1 MPAIRLSAYPV
12 VPENVRM
19 DAWWRYPALLPYCSA
34 NMCAIFGHSRACP
47 FSLDRTHV
55 DTFPHLAVCP
65 FVALFA
71 LGVGFFFL
79 WSYAGDEI
87 EARLGAEN
95 ITWKNVVRAGF
106 PARMTMDFTEM
117 GWQGENSTGRYPLC
131 ALPLCRLKPT
141 MPLWI
146 FRHRTGSPRILPNC
160 ALTMTAISPVLFWTH
175 KGWCALSF
183 TFTRRKCRSRQRKK
197 PGLSGDDVALHV
209 RRARDNAART
219 DIALRTG
226 RIEGDARLG
235 ISRGELDIDTPQSWL
250 TGSPVAGDLVGIDK
264 FIIVRDALTFR
275 GSGRLKL
282 AASGFIDGKLDMD
295 VVNLVALFELL
306 EDAGLTRKR
315 DRNRLMLLAQLSSA
329 FSGKSRDRLQVPL
342 RFRQA
347 RSFIGPLDVGPAPRW
362 R

>member
-1 MPAIRLSAYPV
+1 MLNR
-12 VPENVRM
+12 
-19 DAWWRYPALLPYCSA
+19 
-34 NMCAIFGHSRACP
+34 SRIWLFAP
-47 FSLDRTHV
+47 FI
-55 DTFPHLAVCP
+55 
-65 FVALFA
+65 ALFA

-87 EARLGAEN
+87 EARLSAEN
-95 ITWKNVVRAGF
+95 ITWKSAVRVGF
-106 PARMTMDFTEM
+106 PARLTMDFVEM
-117 GWQGENSTGRYPLC
+117 GWRQEKLNWSVPALRFTVMPFETDHAVVDFSSPHTLTTQFAKMRLDHSGNLASLVLDTQGLARASFAFTKPQLRVTANNEDI
-131 ALPLCRLKPT
+131 AL
-141 MPLWI
+141 
-146 FRHRTGSPRILPNC
+146 
-160 ALTMTAISPVLFWTH
+160 A
-175 KGWCALSF
+175 
-183 TFTRRKCRSRQRKK
+183 
-197 PGLSGDDVALHV
+197 GDDVALHV
-209 RRARDNAART
+209 RRAPDNAARA

-226 RIEGDARLG
+226 RITGDARLG
-235 ISRGELDIDTPQSWL
+235 ITRSEIDIDTPQSWL
-250 TGSPVAGDLVGIDK
+250 TGALAAGDLVGIDK

-282 AASGFIDGKLDMD
+282 ATSGFIDGKLDMD

-306 EDAGLTRKR
+306 EDAGLTNPR

>member
-1 MPAIRLSAYPV
+1 MLTS
-12 VPENVRM
+12 
-19 DAWWRYPALLPYCSA
+19 
-34 NMCAIFGHSRACP
+34 SRIWLFA
-47 FSLDRTHV
+47 
-55 DTFPHLAVCP
+55 P

-79 WSYAGDEI
+79 WSYGGDEI

-117 GWQGENSTGRYPLC
+117 GWQGEKLNWSVP
-131 ALPLCRLKPT
+131 ALRFTVMPFETDHAVVDFSSPHRLATNFAK
-141 MPLWI
+141 L
-146 FRHRTGSPRILPNC
+146 RLDHDGNLASL
-160 ALTMTAISPVLFWTH
+160 VLDTQ
-175 KGWCALSF
+175 GLVRASF
-183 TFTRRKCRSRQRKK
+183 TFTKPQMRIATKK
-197 PGLSGDDVALHV
+197 ETLVLSGDDVALHV

-250 TGSPVAGDLVGIDK
+250 TGTPAAGDLVGIDK

-282 AASGFIDGKLDMD
+282 AANGFVDGKLDMD
-295 VVNLVALFELL
+295 VVNLGALFELL

-315 DRNRLMLLAQLSSA
+315 DRSRLMLLAQLSSA

>member
-1 MPAIRLSAYPV
+1 MLTR
-12 VPENVRM
+12 
-19 DAWWRYPALLPYCSA
+19 
-34 NMCAIFGHSRACP
+34 SRIWLFA
-47 FSLDRTHV
+47 
-55 DTFPHLAVCP
+55 P
-65 FVALFA
+65 FVSLFA

-87 EARLGAEN
+87 EARLGEEN
-95 ITWKNVVRAGF
+95 ITWKKVVRAGF

-117 GWQGENSTGRYPLC
+117 GWQGEKLNWWVP
-131 ALPLCRLKPT
+131 ALRFTVMPFETDHAVVDFSSPHRLTTNFAKLRLEHDGNLASLVMDT
-141 MPLWI
+141 
-146 FRHRTGSPRILPNC
+146 
-160 ALTMTAISPVLFWTH
+160 
-175 KGWCALSF
+175 KGLVRASF
-183 TFTRRKCRSRQRKK
+183 TFTKPQMRITTKK
-197 PGLSGDDVALHV
+197 ETLLLSGDEVALHV

-250 TGSPVAGDLVGIDK
+250 TGTPAAGDLVSIDK
-264 FIIVRDALTFR
+264 FIITRDALTFR

-282 AASGFIDGKLDMD
+282 AANGFVNGRLDMD
-295 VVNLVALFELL
+295 VVNLGALFELL

-315 DRNRLMLLAQLSSA
+315 DRDRLMLLAQLSSA

-342 RFRQA
+342 RFRES

>member
-1 MPAIRLSAYPV
+1 MLTR
-12 VPENVRM
+12 
-19 DAWWRYPALLPYCSA
+19 
-34 NMCAIFGHSRACP
+34 SRIWLFA
-47 FSLDRTHV
+47 
-55 DTFPHLAVCP
+55 P

-71 LGVGFFFL
+71 LAVGFFFL

-117 GWQGENSTGRYPLC
+117 SWQGEKLNWWVP
-131 ALPLCRLKPT
+131 ALRFTVMPFETDHAVVDFSSPHRLTTNFAKLRLEHDGNLASLVMDT
-141 MPLWI
+141 
-146 FRHRTGSPRILPNC
+146 
-160 ALTMTAISPVLFWTH
+160 
-175 KGWCALSF
+175 KGLVRASF
-183 TFTRRKCRSRQRKK
+183 TFTNPQMRIATNKETLL
-197 PGLSGDDVALHV
+197 LSGDDVALHV
-209 RRARDNAART
+209 RRERDNDART

-250 TGSPVAGDLVGIDK
+250 TGTPAAGDLVGIDK
-264 FIIVRDALTFR
+264 FIITRDALTFR

-282 AASGFIDGKLDMD
+282 AANGFVNGKLDMD
-295 VVNLVALFELL
+295 VMNLGALFELL

-342 RFRQA
+342 RFRES

>member
-1 MPAIRLSAYPV
+1 MLTR
-12 VPENVRM
+12 
-19 DAWWRYPALLPYCSA
+19 
-34 NMCAIFGHSRACP
+34 SRIWLFA
-47 FSLDRTHV
+47 
-55 DTFPHLAVCP
+55 P

-95 ITWKNVVRAGF
+95 ITWKNVARAGF
-106 PARMTMDFTEM
+106 PARLTMDFKEM
-117 GWQGENSTGRYPLC
+117 GWQGEKLNWSVPSLRFTVMPFETNH
-131 ALPLCRLKPT
+131 AVVDFSSPHRLATNFAK
-141 MPLWI
+141 L
-146 FRHRTGSPRILPNC
+146 RLDHGGNLASL
-160 ALTMTAISPVLFWTH
+160 VLDTQ
-175 KGWCALSF
+175 GLVRASF
-183 TFTRRKCRSRQRKK
+183 TFTKPQMRIATKK
-197 PGLSGDDVALHV
+197 ETLFLSGDEVALHV

-250 TGSPVAGDLVGIDK
+250 TGTPAAGDLVGIDK

-282 AASGFIDGKLDMD
+282 AANGFVDGKLDMD
-295 VVNLVALFELL
+295 VVNLGALFELL

-315 DRNRLMLLAQLSSA
+315 DRSRLMLLAQLSSA